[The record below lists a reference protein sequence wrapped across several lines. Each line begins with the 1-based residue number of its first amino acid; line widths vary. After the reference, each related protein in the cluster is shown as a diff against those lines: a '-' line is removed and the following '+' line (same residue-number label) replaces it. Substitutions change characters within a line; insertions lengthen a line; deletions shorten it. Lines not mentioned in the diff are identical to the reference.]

1 MINGYYYYYCFLG
14 NCDYL
19 TINNSTIKMSRITI
33 AGDPTVHEYINRNA
47 ETDNMHPAILRSE
60 IEARPLR
67 PRTYVPNSL
76 PLTNTAGNFYIVFT
90 I

>member
-1 MINGYYYYYCFLG
+1 
-14 NCDYL
+14 
-19 TINNSTIKMSRITI
+19 MSRITI
-33 AGDPTVHEYINRNA
+33 SGDPTVHEYINRNA

-76 PLTNTAGNFYIVFT
+76 PLTNTASKFHIFLQLRLFVNL
-90 I
+90 

>member
-1 MINGYYYYYCFLG
+1 
-14 NCDYL
+14 
-19 TINNSTIKMSRITI
+19 MSRITI
-33 AGDPTVHEYINRNA
+33 SGDPTVHEYINRNA

-76 PLTNTAGNFYIVFT
+76 PLTNTAGKFHIFFT
-90 I
+90 VNDIFINL

>member
-1 MINGYYYYYCFLG
+1 
-14 NCDYL
+14 
-19 TINNSTIKMSRITI
+19 MSRITI
-33 AGDPTVHEYINRNA
+33 SGDPTVHEYINRNA

-76 PLTNTAGNFYIVFT
+76 PLTNTAGKFHIFLQLKMFLLIYDFF
-90 I
+90 

>member
-1 MINGYYYYYCFLG
+1 
-14 NCDYL
+14 
-19 TINNSTIKMSRITI
+19 MSRIVNSSDHT
-33 AGDPTVHEYINRNA
+33 TVHEYINRNA

-76 PLTNTAGNFYIVFT
+76 PLTNTAGN
-90 I
+90 

>member
-1 MINGYYYYYCFLG
+1 
-14 NCDYL
+14 
-19 TINNSTIKMSRITI
+19 MSRITI
-33 AGDPTVHEYINRNA
+33 SGDPTVHEYINRNA

-76 PLTNTAGNFYIVFT
+76 PLTNTAGKFHICLQLTVLLLIYDFFLSSSRLYT
-90 I
+90 KPYPKW

>member
-1 MINGYYYYYCFLG
+1 
-14 NCDYL
+14 
-19 TINNSTIKMSRITI
+19 MSRITI

-76 PLTNTAGNFYIVFT
+76 PLTNTAGKFHIFFFFENN
-90 I
+90 